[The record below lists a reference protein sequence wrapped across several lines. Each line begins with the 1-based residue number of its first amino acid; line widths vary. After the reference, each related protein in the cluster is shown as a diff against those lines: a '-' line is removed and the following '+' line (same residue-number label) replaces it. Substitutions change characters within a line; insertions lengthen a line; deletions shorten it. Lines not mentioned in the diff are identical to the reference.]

1 MLVEVLAVELPS
13 AVELLARLEQ
23 EENTTG
29 NTAIAINRSNDVF
42 FIQSGFWVPVSSG

>member
-1 MLVEVLAVELPS
+1 MLVEAVAVELPA

-29 NTAIAINRSNDVF
+29 NTAIAISRSTDVF
-42 FIQSGFWVPVSSG
+42 FM